1 MVPLEGENMFKCLL
15 VFLGLVFVLFQTT
28 ISSANNPARSVMKPL
43 KNVSMVL
50 DAHAQIISK
59 NFRTN
64 TNLSQICKA
73 VVRER
78 FRSLQR
84 ELSSECNN
92 NTGQIILRL
101 TTNALLPKLLR
112 GMVFE
117 VTPLYGRK
125 MVPFTNREAQN
136 KNRITNWSCR
146 VSARKPNADYLR
158 VGGHSINIF
167 DAAVEEHSRS
177 VPSDRRSKF
186 MGLLRS
192 CAGKVIN
199 TNFDNGSNTAE
210 NRSKLGSRKNSRNQK
225 PRKTKQIK
233 PKPKLPKIGLAKPQ
247 KPPKFGV
254 PKFSANAG
262 SFGGSPQCVSAVK
275 TLQSKNML
283 GSAGTLIRNNC
294 SVMYRKKW
302 LKGRGTTNTNVCRPA
317 WNALAKTKAL
327 RATKVLVTRN
337 CPIIYAKGWRN
348 PRKINLPEQS
358 KTRKPKFPM
367 TLAGLMNK
375 PVCIRAAKGQYIV
388 VERNQRIVNANRKKC
403 GPWETFIIRKNAI
416 YNTAW
421 KTYLSCQ
428 PNGRLEG
435 NRKKVGSWERIRV
448 IPQKDGTFAF
458 RCMAHGKKYLVAEGA
473 GGKNM
478 NANRKKAGPWERFRI
493 EPKRR

>member
-1 MVPLEGENMFKCLL
+1 MFKCLSI
-15 VFLGLVFVLFQTT
+15 FLGLVFVLFQTT

-101 TTNALLPKLLR
+101 TTNALLPNLLR

-210 NRSKLGSRKNSRNQK
+210 NRSKLGSRKNSRNHCK
-225 PRKTKQIK
+225 
-233 PKPKLPKIGLAKPQ
+233 
-247 KPPKFGV
+247 
-254 PKFSANAG
+254 
-262 SFGGSPQCVSAVK
+262 
-275 TLQSKNML
+275 
-283 GSAGTLIRNNC
+283 
-294 SVMYRKKW
+294 
-302 LKGRGTTNTNVCRPA
+302 
-317 WNALAKTKAL
+317 
-327 RATKVLVTRN
+327 
-337 CPIIYAKGWRN
+337 
-348 PRKINLPEQS
+348 
-358 KTRKPKFPM
+358 
-367 TLAGLMNK
+367 
-375 PVCIRAAKGQYIV
+375 
-388 VERNQRIVNANRKKC
+388 
-403 GPWETFIIRKNAI
+403 
-416 YNTAW
+416 
-421 KTYLSCQ
+421 
-428 PNGRLEG
+428 
-435 NRKKVGSWERIRV
+435 
-448 IPQKDGTFAF
+448 
-458 RCMAHGKKYLVAEGA
+458 
-473 GGKNM
+473 
-478 NANRKKAGPWERFRI
+478 
-493 EPKRR
+493 